1 MFSLG
6 GLRKAGPSLE
16 HRLIPKVSPISDGQ
30 MKTLV
35 GRSFSGGRRSKTHR
49 TCARRG
55 AGGGYCGNLSEDVRP
70 EFFLRARRGFLH
82 REGERREA
90 LMVRAHADGAQGR
103 KGKKSG
109 RPPGGS
115 RPDHAL
121 TAGKNYFFSVTMR
134 FVSTTSNVSPVFT
147 RPRTSVS
154 SAGIDQAL
162 TTFSAA
168 TSISTRTLWFLETA
182 KRLPF
187 S

>member
-82 REGERREA
+82 
-90 LMVRAHADGAQGR
+90 LDGACARRWCAGEER
-103 KGKKSG
+103 KKSG
-109 RPPGGS
+109 RLPAGS
-115 RPDHAL
+115 RPDQAL
-121 TAGKNYFFSVTMR
+121 TAGKNYFLSVTMR